1 MPPAIFVSHGA
12 PTLIGEDVPARDFLA
27 GLGRGLPRPKAILVV
42 SAHWETPAPCVTTA
56 SRPETIHDFH
66 GFPEDLYRLQ
76 YPAPGAPETALRA
89 VELLR
94 AAGFAAAADP
104 ERGLDHGAWVPLRL
118 AYPEADI
125 PVTQLSIQPAE
136 GPLHHVALGRALA
149 PLRAENVLVL
159 ASGGATHNLRELAWN
174 SPAAPPDWAR
184 AFDDWLAATL
194 AAGDEAGLIDY
205 RARAPHAVRAHP
217 RDEHFLPL
225 LVAFGAGGAGARGT
239 RLHAGFTHGSLSM
252 AAFRFE

>member
-1 MPPAIFVSHGA
+1 MLPTIFVSHGA
-12 PTLIGEDVPARDFLA
+12 PTLLGEDVPARDFLA
-27 GLGRGLPRPKAILVV
+27 GLGRGLPRPNAILVV
-42 SAHWETPAPCVTTA
+42 SAHWETPAPRVTTA
-56 SRPETIHDFH
+56 SRPETIHDFY

-76 YPAPGAPETALRA
+76 YPAPGATETALRA
-89 VELLR
+89 VALLA

-136 GPLHHVALGRALA
+136 GPLHHVAMGRALA
-149 PLRAENVLVL
+149 PLRAENILIL

-174 SPAAPPDWAR
+174 SPDEPPAWAR
-184 AFDDWLAATL
+184 AFDEWLAATL

-205 RARAPHAVRAHP
+205 RARAPQAVRAHP
-217 RDEHFLPL
+217 RDEHLLPL
-225 LVAFGAGGAGARGT
+225 LVAFGAGGVGARGT
-239 RLHAGFTHGSLSM
+239 RLHAGFTHGPLSM